1 LNETRGILKQFHD
14 LIKSY
19 GAIDGHDRVNMLEIY
34 LSPEEILPYYEVS
47 DYPFNFAFIGLLGDL
62 DAQRILYSIN
72 EWLDNLPEGRVANWV
87 VIVEKIKAIS
97 YKSKTL
103 FSLEIMTIGE
113 LHLGLIRS

>member
-1 LNETRGILKQFHD
+1 
-14 LIKSY
+14 
-19 GAIDGHDRVNMLEIY
+19 M
-34 LSPEEILPYYEVS
+34 PYYEVS